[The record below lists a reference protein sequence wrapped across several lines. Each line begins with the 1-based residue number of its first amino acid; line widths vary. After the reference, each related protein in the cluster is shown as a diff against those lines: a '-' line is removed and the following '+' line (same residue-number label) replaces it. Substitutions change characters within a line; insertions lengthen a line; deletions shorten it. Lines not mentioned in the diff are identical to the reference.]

1 MFIRIMK
8 ADYILIA
15 AILVLCGIVQGR
27 NVGTE
32 LEWDPKGYVLYC
44 PCSGRFSNQA
54 ELLLGSLFFAKT
66 LDRVLVIPPF
76 IDYQHAVGQRIDN
89 LYVPVT
95 EYFDLNALREYY
107 ADIVTF
113 EDFMYELAPTHW
125 PLDERVAYCSSKAAE
140 GNNDVCPRKGNP
152 FSTFWEAQNVEF
164 TRSEIWSGDLHYNVE
179 YEPWR
184 VMWTETFPPSEHP
197 VLAFMNA
204 PTSTPLSLEKNHI
217 HKYLEWSADI
227 AKEGNQYITDNIERP
242 YVGLHLRNGAD
253 WARTCD
259 LADGTMPRL
268 LSSHQC
274 LGIHPTTTVYR
285 QLCMQ
290 SEELV
295 SEEVR
300 ALLEEKEIRT
310 IFIATDHVSMQDDL
324 QRDFPELN
332 VVTMDPERPQ
342 LDMYVLGEADRFIGN
357 CISAFTAFVRR
368 HRDDAQ
374 LETRYFGMRQSKPN
388 AIHDEF

>member
-1 MFIRIMK
+1 MR
-8 ADYILIA
+8 ADYILS
-15 AILVLCGIVQGR
+15 AILVLCGIAHGR

-66 LDRVLVIPPF
+66 LDRVLVLPPF
-76 IDYQHAVGQRIDN
+76 IDYQHAVGQRKDN

-204 PTSTPLSLEKNHI
+204 PTSTPLPLEKNYL
-217 HKYLEWSADI
+217 HKYFKWSADI
-227 AKEGNQYITDNIERP
+227 ENEGNTYITDNIERP

-274 LGIHPTTTVYR
+274 LGVHPTSTTTVHR

-300 ALLEEKEIRT
+300 ALLEEKETRT

-324 QRDFPELN
+324 QRDFPDLN

-342 LDMYVLGEADRFIGN
+342 LDMYVLGEADHFIGN

-374 LETRYFGMRQSKPN
+374 LETRYFGMRQTKQN